1 MSKPK
6 NTINPA
12 EPYEDLLAKY
22 LPGVQIE
29 VRDCWAMYAFDPEQL
44 ARLIEHVEGIVR
56 RERNG
61 NDAGNDNDND
71 ATGAA

>member
-1 MSKPK
+1 MSNSK

-29 VRDCWAMYAFDPEQL
+29 VRDCWAMYAFDPAQL
-44 ARLIEHVEGIVR
+44 ARLIEHVEETVKRDAIRIVS
-56 RERNG
+56 
-61 NDAGNDNDND
+61 DDHDN
-71 ATGAA
+71 ASR